1 MNTTTTENHNLCAK
15 HDHGTKEIAHWYIN
29 GEKIIFLFA
38 IPFLLRFSAFFFL
51 GATFRFGAAVFITLC
66 FRCPFTQMLND
77 LFCWSASIVVGAYRM
92 CRPYKMYLCVL
103 LINETRWLDAN
114 DSTTISAYSS
124 FVVFITTASFSS
136 NNWPI
141 IVLPFS
147 VLLYFNRTDF
157 FLLLSRWGRQRP
169 IHIPATEWFT
179 SEMQK
184 QWTGLDI

>member
-103 LINETRWLDAN
+103 LINETRCKRFNNNFCLQLVCCLHNNSQLQFEQLTNYCFAFFRSALLQSN
-114 DSTTISAYSS
+114 RFFSPLEPLGEAETDSYTCNGM
-124 FVVFITTASFSS
+124 V
-136 NNWPI
+136 
-141 IVLPFS
+141 
-147 VLLYFNRTDF
+147 
-157 FLLLSRWGRQRP
+157 
-169 IHIPATEWFT
+169 H
-179 SEMQK
+179 
-184 QWTGLDI
+184 